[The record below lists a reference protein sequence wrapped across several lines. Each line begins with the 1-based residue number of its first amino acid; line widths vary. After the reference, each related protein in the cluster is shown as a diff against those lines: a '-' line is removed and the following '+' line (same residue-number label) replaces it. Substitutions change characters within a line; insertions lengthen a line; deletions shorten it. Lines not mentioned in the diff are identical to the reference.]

1 MTNDRTKDLE
11 EALWEI
17 FREQKK
23 IMESLTKGSSSKF
36 EALRD
41 MRDTLSEIQRLCRPI
56 N

>member
-23 IMESLTKGSSSKF
+23 IMESLDFSSSKF

-41 MRDTLSEIQRLCRPI
+41 MRDTLSEIQRLRRPI